1 MAKPLSQTSLED
13 ICKQVHG
20 CIGNFNLLVR
30 VLASHLRQQDYQKI
44 REKYME
50 TYGED
55 LHDRLQNQIDGHTSK
70 TSTILSLSILNQH
83 ERDAIIAKN
92 AIFKERDSV
101 NYKALIEI
109 YVGRKSS
116 HFFLIQQAYQSKYRR
131 NLDQDIMS
139 IEPPH
144 SYQKMLMAL
153 AASQKAHS
161 ADVSVHIGKCDA
173 QRLFQTGKATSGG
186 FKIDEGVV
194 LEILTKRSIP
204 QLKLTFTIYKHI
216 YGHSYTKGEFEDALK
231 FVVKF
236 LNNSPKYY
244 AKVLEAIIKGRTA
257 DKGELERIIV
267 SQSET
272 GMKKIRKS
280 YKNIF
285 GMDLRDA
292 IVESVPVGDFRDLL
306 PCIRRKVY
314 VVLNATIE
322 AHKGGDG
329 MSFLFTSNKKSL
341 NVSFFD
347 RAGFPSRVIPS
358 EAPRLNIESDSSS
371 SESS

>member
-1 MAKPLSQTSLED
+1 MAKPFSQTSLED
-13 ICKQVHG
+13 ICKQIHG
-20 CIGNFNLLVR
+20 SIGNFSLLVR
-30 VLASHLRQQDYQKI
+30 VLASQLTQHNCQKI

-50 TYGED
+50 MYGED
-55 LHDRLQNQIDGHTSK
+55 LYDRLQNKIDSHTSK
-70 TSTILSLSILNQH
+70 TSTILSLSILNPH

-116 HFFLIQQAYQSKYRR
+116 HFFLIQQAYQSKFRR
-131 NLDQDIMS
+131 NLDQDIMC

-161 ADVSVHIGKCDA
+161 AEVSVHIGKCDA

-194 LEILTKRSIP
+194 LEILSKRSIP

-216 YGHSYTKGEFEDALK
+216 YGHSYTKHFKNKYDGEFEDALK

-236 LNNSPKYY
+236 LNNPPKYY
-244 AKVLEAIIKGRTA
+244 AKVLEAIIKGRTTG
-257 DKGELERIIV
+257 KGELERIIV

-280 YKNIF
+280 YSNMF

-292 IVESVPVGDFRDLL
+292 IVESVPNGDFRDLL
-306 PCIRRKVY
+306 VA
-314 VVLNATIE
+314 LT
-322 AHKGGDG
+322 
-329 MSFLFTSNKKSL
+329 MKS
-341 NVSFFD
+341 SID
-347 RAGFPSRVIPS
+347 
-358 EAPRLNIESDSSS
+358 
-371 SESS
+371 

>member
-20 CIGNFNLLVR
+20 SIGNFNLLVR
-30 VLASHLRQQDYQKI
+30 VFASHLRQQNYQKI

-50 TYGED
+50 MYGED

-70 TSTILSLSILNQH
+70 TSTILSLSILNPH

-116 HFFLIQQAYQSKYRR
+116 HFFLIQQAYQSKFRR

-216 YGHSYTKGEFEDALK
+216 YGHSYTKHFKNKYEGEFEDALK

-272 GMKKIRKS
+272 SMKKIRKS

-306 PCIRRKVY
+306 VALI
-314 VVLNATIE
+314 
-322 AHKGGDG
+322 
-329 MSFLFTSNKKSL
+329 MKS
-341 NVSFFD
+341 SID
-347 RAGFPSRVIPS
+347 
-358 EAPRLNIESDSSS
+358 
-371 SESS
+371 